1 MCDVS
6 GKLIAWIDR
15 ELAAD
20 EAAEVGKHLETCAG
34 CRQEVDAYKRASSEF
49 DAYCDEVI
57 AAEACPGALRWVPAA
72 AVAVVAAALAALF
85 LLWPRPHVEPVK
97 NTTQRAVTA
106 EEPSLVLSGPS
117 EAAVPVHKIHQIH
130 PPPIVPAVPRV
141 EPVQAVQA
149 AMPKHQTAYIL
160 PSESMIQ
167 IAIPGSEMLPPGAVP
182 EGVDFV
188 ATLAAAPDG
197 SAAGLRFRLRPAG
210 F

>member
-15 ELAAD
+15 ELPAD

-34 CRQEVDAYKRASSEF
+34 CRQEVDAYKRASGEF

-57 AAEACPGALRWVPAA
+57 AAEARPGGLRRVPAA

-85 LLWPRPHVEPVK
+85 LLWPRPHVEPVM
-97 NTTQRAVTA
+97 NTTQRAITA

-117 EAAVPVHKIHQIH
+117 EAAVPVHKIHQIG
-130 PPPIVPAVPRV
+130 PPPIA
-141 EPVQAVQA
+141 
-149 AMPKHQTAYIL
+149 PKHQTAYIS

-188 ATLAAAPDG
+188 ATLTAAPDG
-197 SAAGLRFRLRPAG
+197 SAAGLRFRPRPAG